1 MAHTA
6 MISWEY
12 GSYLPNDLMKYASES
27 PNYPLTTEHCCFCLI
42 NKVFIESKTEIV
54 AIFIK
59 QNPHGLSSLA
69 FCCDCGSGCWE
80 FEVWMLMLSP
90 LFLTRLSVSP
100 LAPKAFCPYCP
111 PLLSH
116 RTDPWD
122 FSNSGG
128 KLEFRGYIVFNSII
142 PRVYESNST

>member
-1 MAHTA
+1 MPHTA
-6 MISWEY
+6 MMSWGY
-12 GSYLPNDLMKYASES
+12 SSDLPNDLMKYASES
-27 PNYPLTTEHCCFCLI
+27 PNYPLITEHYCFCLI
-42 NKVFIESKTEIV
+42 NKAFIESKTEIV

-90 LFLTRLSVSP
+90 LFLTQLSVSP
-100 LAPKAFCPYCP
+100 LAPKAFCLYCP

-116 RTDPWD
+116 RTDPWV
-122 FSNSGG
+122 FSKQHMQTWSQG
-128 KLEFRGYIVFNSII
+128 LHCLQLYI
-142 PRVYESNST
+142 PRVYESTST